1 VVAMTT
7 REEIELFAEQVL
19 ETALALLIDSDPV
32 ASCRYLSQFLWR
44 GGETRETPGAKP
56 LQ

>member
-1 VVAMTT
+1 MTT